1 MSQDNG
7 LELKVGSFV
16 LMANLVL
23 TFFVI
28 SISDLSIFEKGRHI
42 QVVFGFAS
50 GLREAAPVRLAGVE
64 VGLIKKLQVFV
75 DHNDGGKTKVRVNV
89 WIKEDIGIPADSS
102 VTINQLGILG
112 EKYLEIIP
120 GNSTELVKD
129 NSVIVGHDPVPI
141 EKITERVDTLMIK
154 LESTIDSVNNG
165 ILTDKNKKS
174 LQATL
179 EGLGVLGT
187 DLKEGR
193 GTLGKLLTD
202 ESIYN
207 NIDQLI
213 SDLKEGRGTLGK
225 LMTDDSIYNNLD
237 ELTSDLKSN
246 PWKLLYRPKSKE

>member
-16 LMANLVL
+16 LMAVIAL

-28 SISDLSIFEKGRHI
+28 SVSDLSIFEKGRHI

-50 GLREAAPVRLAGVE
+50 GLRESAPVRLAGVE

-75 DHNDGGKTKVRVNV
+75 DKNDGGKTKVRVSI
-89 WIKEDIGIPADSS
+89 WIKQAIAIPADSK

-120 GNSTELVKD
+120 GNSKDLVKD
-129 NSVIVGHDPVPI
+129 NGVMVGHDPVPI
-141 EKITERVDTLMIK
+141 ENITEHMDSLMTK
-154 LESTIDSVNNG
+154 LENTVDNVNNG
-165 ILTDKNKKS
+165 LLTDKNKKS
-174 LQATL
+174 FESAL
-179 EGLGVLGT
+179 EGFGALGM

-193 GTLGKLLTD
+193 GTLGKLF
-202 ESIYN
+202 
-207 NIDQLI
+207 
-213 SDLKEGRGTLGK
+213 
-225 LMTDDSIYNNLD
+225 TDDSIYDNLD
-237 ELTSDLKSN
+237 DLTSDLKSN

>member
-16 LMANLVL
+16 LMAILVL

-64 VGLIKKLQVFV
+64 VGLVKKLQVFV
-75 DHNDGGKTKVRVNV
+75 DDKDGGKTKVRVSA
-89 WIKEDIGIPADSS
+89 WIRDNISIPADSNI
-102 VTINQLGILG
+102 TINQLGILG

-120 GNSTELVKD
+120 GMSTDYLKND
-129 NSVIVGHDPVPI
+129 SVIIGHDPVPI
-141 EKITERVDTLMIK
+141 EKITERVDDLMIK
-154 LESTIDSVNNG
+154 LGHTIDSVNNG

-174 LQATL
+174 LDDAL
-179 EGLGVLGT
+179 EGLGALGADLKSGRGTLGKLLTDESMYDNFNQVVLG
-187 DLKEGR
+187 LKEGR

-207 NIDQLI
+207 N
-213 SDLKEGRGTLGK
+213 
-225 LMTDDSIYNNLD
+225 LD
-237 ELTSDLKSN
+237 ELSSDLKSN